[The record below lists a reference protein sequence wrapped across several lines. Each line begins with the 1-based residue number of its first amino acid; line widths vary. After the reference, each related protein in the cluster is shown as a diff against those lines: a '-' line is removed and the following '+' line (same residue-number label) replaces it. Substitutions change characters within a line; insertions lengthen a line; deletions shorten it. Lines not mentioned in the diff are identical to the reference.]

1 VLEGELLVPRAT
13 IRPAGLPK
21 GAVAPSADVR
31 IKGKETPA
39 KGGGPPIATRVRLR
53 LGDYVRVDA
62 FQLRARL
69 EGNLLVEQQPGKD
82 LVGNGRLGIAEG
94 TYSGLGKDLKIQRG
108 ELNYAS
114 SPLDNPGLNVRAV
127 TETPEVTAGMIMTGT
142 AREPKIELFS
152 KPPRPQSEVLSYLL
166 FGKPLSGT
174 GKDDQGTI
182 TDAAGALGGQ
192 LLASQIGRQ
201 LGIDELAVSGT
212 GDKAALTV
220 GQYITPQLYLQYVSG
235 LRSQVN
241 RLRMRYDVTR
251 WLQVQTETGDQQGAD
266 VFYIFER

>member
-1 VLEGELLVPRAT
+1 
-13 IRPAGLPK
+13 
-21 GAVAPSADVR
+21 
-31 IKGKETPA
+31 
-39 KGGGPPIATRVRLR
+39 
-53 LGDYVRVDA
+53 VRVDA

-69 EGNLLVEQQPGKD
+69 EGNLLVEQAPGKD
-82 LVGNGRLGIAEG
+82 LLGNGRLGIAEG
-94 TYSGLGKDLKIQRG
+94 TYSGLGRDLTIQRG

-127 TETPEVTAGMIMTGT
+127 TETPEVTAGMVMTGT

-174 GKDDQGTI
+174 SKDDQGTL
-182 TDAAGALGGQ
+182 TDAAGSLGGQ

-201 LGIDELAVSGT
+201 LGLDELSVSGT

-220 GQYITPQLYLQYVSG
+220 GQYVTPQLYLQYVSG

-251 WLQVQTETGDQQGAD
+251 WLQLQTETGDQQGAD
-266 VFYIFER
+266 IFYILER